1 MKISYTI
8 ALQAPMLSIDQERDA
23 ISRWQESKDS
33 EALETLVFSHARQ
46 VFASAMR
53 LSLEPTEVEDLFAEG
68 VVGLIHAAERFDLSR
83 DVRFSTYAHWWIL
96 NYTSKAFSRL
106 RAVVDVPDRSR
117 RAQSEVGFSVLGD
130 IPSIPLDA
138 TPQEGGFSSKEQMQ
152 SPDPNPEELVIR
164 SSKERWMHRIVNESL
179 QKLDELEREVVV
191 SRNLKEDPVSFD
203 VLAQMLGFTR
213 EHLRKVERRALS
225 RLKFDLV
232 GKGVNI
238 AGLG

>member
-1 MKISYTI
+1 MKISYSI
-8 ALQAPMLSIDQERDA
+8 AQRAPLLSIDQERDA
-23 ISRWQESKDS
+23 ILRWQESKDR
-33 EALETLVFSHARQ
+33 EALEVLIVSHARQ
-46 VFASAMR
+46 VFACVMR
-53 LSLEPTEVEDLFAEG
+53 LSREPTEVEDLFAEG
-68 VVGLIHAAERFDLSR
+68 VVGLIHAAEDFDLNR
-83 DVRFSTYAHWWIL
+83 EVRFSTYAHWWIL
-96 NYTSKAFSRL
+96 NFTSKAFSRL

-117 RAQSEVGFSVLGD
+117 RAKPEVGFSELGG
-130 IPSIPLDA
+130 IPPIPLDA
-138 TPQEGGFSSKEQMQ
+138 SPQEGGISNKEQMQ

-164 SSKERWMHRIVNESL
+164 SSKERWMHRIVNDSL
-179 QKLDELEREVVV
+179 QALSDLEREVVV

-232 GKGVNI
+232 DKGVNI